1 MAQAGVSGRYFTLL
15 CNLHL
20 SLYDVVCG
28 IMERVRRQASLS
40 GDWNLMFSVFFH
52 AIRMT
57 WRDWRAG
64 EWRFLLVA
72 MAIAVAALSSVSFF
86 VDRMRASLQGEAA
99 VLLGADMQVVSDRAF
114 DQVWYD
120 KAKTYGLSFAET
132 RQFPTMAL
140 PDALPALSACCSE
153 ASSESFWT
161 LPRTARQFSVPRL
174 LSYCSS
180 STHFNSINL
189 P

>member
-1 MAQAGVSGRYFTLL
+1 
-15 CNLHL
+15 
-20 SLYDVVCG
+20 
-28 IMERVRRQASLS
+28 
-40 GDWNLMFSVFFH
+40 
-52 AIRMT
+52 MT

-140 PDALPALSACCSE
+140 PEGHSITGVVESGFGRVSATWRVAACRRNE
-153 ASSESFWT
+153 
-161 LPRTARQFSVPRL
+161 RQGFRGRR
-174 LSYCSS
+174 
-180 STHFNSINL
+180 NSGERDSLGGSCVVGRAGDRNR
-189 P
+189 